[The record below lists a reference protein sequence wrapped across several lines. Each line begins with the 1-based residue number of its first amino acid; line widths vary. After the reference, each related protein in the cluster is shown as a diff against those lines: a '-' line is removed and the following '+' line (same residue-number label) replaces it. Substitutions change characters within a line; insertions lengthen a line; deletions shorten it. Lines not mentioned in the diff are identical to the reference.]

1 MASNRSNLKSRS
13 TVQTASGETPR
24 DALTAV
30 ARHGARIQIA
40 ALTAAGK
47 AITGWAHAADRFA
60 HAVGD
65 ELLRRVDG
73 ETDSRELIVGVA
85 SATNAHLHELA
96 ALPSAAANHFDT
108 RLSRASTDS

>member
-1 MASNRSNLKSRS
+1 MASNRSTTRKRS
-13 TVQTASGETPR
+13 AASETPR

-40 ALTAAGK
+40 ALAAAGS
-47 AITGWAHAADRFA
+47 AVAGWARATDRLVQA
-60 HAVGD
+60 IGE

-73 ETDSRELIVGVA
+73 ETDSGELVVHVA
-85 SATNAHLHELA
+85 AATNAHLRELA

-108 RLSRASTDS
+108 RLSRRSIDD

>member
-1 MASNRSNLKSRS
+1 MASNRSTTKR
-13 TVQTASGETPR
+13 QAAASETPR

-40 ALTAAGK
+40 ALTAAGSVVG
-47 AITGWAHAADRFA
+47 GWAHAASRLA
-60 HAVGD
+60 QAIGD

-73 ETDSRELIVGVA
+73 ETDSRGLVVGVA

-96 ALPSAAANHFDT
+96 ALPSEAANRFDT
-108 RLSRASTDS
+108 QLSRRQGP